1 MKSSSGPIE
10 LFSVLLV
17 DDQPIVAEAVKRLV
31 GEQTRLKYCSDPNQA
46 VAVALET
53 GPTVILLDWVMPD
66 VDGLTLLAALRA
78 HPKLAKIPVILLSSR
93 EDPEQ
98 KALAFEKGAS
108 DYLVKLPHKVELLAR
123 LRHHSQAYVR
133 MLQRDQALQA
143 LRASQAQLEESNQR
157 LQTLNQEL
165 SEANRARGQFLARM
179 SHEIRTPI
187 NGILGVTQLLKKT
200 ELQPRQADYAR
211 IISSSGELLLSLI
224 EDILDFSKMEADKLV
239 LEEVEFDLNELVE
252 EVMQLLAVS
261 AHKKGLEFVA
271 RIDPQVPDRVQGDP
285 TRLRQVLLNL
295 LGNAI
300 KFTAQGQV
308 RLEIDLL
315 EQIANGLHLRLGV
328 HDTGIGVS
336 PEQQLRLFQAFTQA
350 DSSTT
355 RKFGGT
361 GLGLAIAR
369 HLCERMDGRLELDSR
384 AGEGSTFRAEVW
396 LRRGAP
402 VAVEALPLRVLI
414 VDQSPSW
421 RRGLESLLEGRV
433 QKISA
438 ISPAEAGTV
447 QSQDWEVV
455 LAEAGLLNRLPFTHP
470 RILPMHLLGKE
481 ADGGVFKPMRR
492 SQLLAALRGEA
503 DATVSLQA
511 PAPVLRSEG
520 RILLVED
527 NLINQTIAL
536 EMLQELGHPVDLAE
550 NGREAVEMSER
561 TPYRVIV
568 MDCEM
573 PEMDGYQATA
583 AIRRRE
589 QNGPRTPIIAMTA
602 YAMSGDRERCLE
614 AGMDDY
620 LTKPF
625 DLSKV
630 SQVLQR
636 WLATCAV

>member
-1 MKSSSGPIE
+1 MNSSSGPIE

-17 DDQPIVAEAVKRLV
+17 DDQPIVAEAVKRLI
-31 GEQTRLKYCSDPNQA
+31 GQQTRLRYCSDPNQA
-46 VAVALET
+46 IQVALES

-66 VDGLTLLAALRA
+66 IDGLTLLASFRA
-78 HPKLAKIPVILLSSR
+78 HPKLNKIPVILLSSR

-108 DYLVKLPHKVELLAR
+108 DYLVKLPHKIELMAR

-157 LQTLNQEL
+157 LQSLNQEL

-211 IISSSGELLLSLI
+211 IISTSGELLLSLI
-224 EDILDFSKMEADKLV
+224 EDILDFSKIEADKLV
-239 LEEVEFDLNELVE
+239 LEEVEFELGPLVE

-271 RIDPQVPDRVQGDP
+271 RIDPSVPDRVKGDP

-308 RLEIDLL
+308 RLEVDLL
-315 EQIANGLHLRLGV
+315 EQIANGLHLRLAV

-336 PEQQLRLFQAFTQA
+336 PEQQLRLFQAFSQA

-369 HLCERMDGRLELDSR
+369 HLCEKMDGRLELDSR
-384 AGEGSTFRAEVW
+384 AGQGSVFRAEVW
-396 LRRGAP
+396 VRRGNSEK
-402 VAVEALPLRVLI
+402 VEAMPLSVLI
-414 VDQSPSW
+414 VDESPCW
-421 RRGLESLLEGRV
+421 RRALEALLHGRV
-433 QKISA
+433 REVRALAMSE
-438 ISPAEAGTV
+438 AEGIQAGEW
-447 QSQDWEVV
+447 DVV
-455 LAEAGLLNRLPFTHP
+455 LAQASLCESLPFAHP
-470 RILPMHLLGKE
+470 RVLPLHLLGSE
-481 ADGGVFKPMRR
+481 ASGGVFKPVSRQ
-492 SQLLAALRGEA
+492 QLLAALSGPTPAPIQEE
-503 DATVSLQA
+503 A
-511 PAPVLRSEG
+511 PAPIEVGDG

-583 AIRRRE
+583 AIRQRE

-625 DLSKV
+625 DLDKV

-636 WLATCAV
+636 WLAGCAV